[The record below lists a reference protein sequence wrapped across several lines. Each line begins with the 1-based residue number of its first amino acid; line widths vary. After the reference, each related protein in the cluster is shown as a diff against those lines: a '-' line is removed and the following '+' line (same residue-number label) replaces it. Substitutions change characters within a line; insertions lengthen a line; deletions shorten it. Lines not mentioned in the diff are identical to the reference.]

1 MSVRYTENVKIDV
14 KESVRNDIENIHTS
28 SGTKRKR
35 AVRVNNNVIQVDSI
49 DKIQNK
55 GDLDAY
61 VARFLDG
68 LEMQDFNIREVFEY
82 TMALGKKYYET
93 NVVPKLLTVLC
104 NTKPNH
110 YQRKKVVPL
119 ATGDVV
125 EIGVGPGLNLQYYN
139 FEKVNKVIGID
150 PSDELNKIAKKNADK
165 VNLDIEFNLSSAESI
180 DLPTSS
186 VDSVV
191 CTFSLCSIPDPNK
204 ALNEIFRILKPG
216 GKYFFCEHGISPD
229 MTTRLFQNVTNIF
242 YPKLSGGCH
251 ANRDIPKLIT
261 DAGLNIIEKDT
272 MYLPGSVKFLGYNY
286 WGVAVR

>member
-1 MSVRYTENVKIDV
+1 MKKIAF
-14 KESVRNDIENIHTS
+14 KLATYI
-28 SGTKRKR
+28 
-35 AVRVNNNVIQVDSI
+35 SI
-49 DKIQNK
+49 FFVLPILK
-55 GDLDAY
+55 L
-61 VARFLDG
+61 F
-68 LEMQDFNIREVFEY
+68 
-82 TMALGKKYYET
+82 GKKFYET

-110 YQRKKVVPL
+110 YQRQKIVPL

-139 FEKVNKVIGID
+139 TTNVNKVIGID
-150 PSDELNKIAKKNADK
+150 PSDELNKIAKKNANK

-191 CTFSLCSIPDPNK
+191 CTFSLCSIPDPKK
-204 ALNEIFRILKPG
+204 ALNEIYRILKPG

-229 MTTRLFQNVTNIF
+229 FSTKVFQNVTNLF

-251 ANRDIPKLIT
+251 ANRDIPKLIA
-261 DAGLNIIEKDT
+261 DSGLKIDEKDT
-272 MYLPGSVKFLGYNY
+272 MYLPGSVKFLGFNY
-286 WGVAVR
+286 WGVAIR

>member
-1 MSVRYTENVKIDV
+1 MKKIAF
-14 KESVRNDIENIHTS
+14 KLATYL
-28 SGTKRKR
+28 
-35 AVRVNNNVIQVDSI
+35 SI
-49 DKIQNK
+49 FFVLPILK
-55 GDLDAY
+55 L
-61 VARFLDG
+61 F
-68 LEMQDFNIREVFEY
+68 
-82 TMALGKKYYET
+82 GKKFYET
-93 NVVPKLLTVLC
+93 KVVPKLLTVLC

-110 YQRKKVVPL
+110 YQRQKIVPL

-139 FEKVNKVIGID
+139 TTNVNKVIGID
-150 PSDELNKIAKKNADK
+150 PSDELNKIAKKNANK

-191 CTFSLCSIPDPNK
+191 CTFSLCSIPDPKK
-204 ALNEIFRILKPG
+204 ALNEIYRILKPG

-229 MTTRLFQNVTNIF
+229 FFTKVFQNVTNIF

-261 DAGLNIIEKDT
+261 DSGLKIDKKDT
-272 MYLPGSVKFLGYNY
+272 MYLPGSVKFLGFNY
-286 WGVAVR
+286 WGVAIR

>member
-1 MSVRYTENVKIDV
+1 MKKIAF
-14 KESVRNDIENIHTS
+14 KLATYI
-28 SGTKRKR
+28 
-35 AVRVNNNVIQVDSI
+35 SI
-49 DKIQNK
+49 FFVLPILK
-55 GDLDAY
+55 L
-61 VARFLDG
+61 F
-68 LEMQDFNIREVFEY
+68 
-82 TMALGKKYYET
+82 GKKFYET

-110 YQRKKVVPL
+110 YQRQKIVPL

-139 FEKVNKVIGID
+139 TTNVNKVIGID
-150 PSDELNKIAKKNADK
+150 PSDELNKIAKKNANK

-191 CTFSLCSIPDPNK
+191 CTFSLCSIPDPQK
-204 ALNEIFRILKPG
+204 ALNEIYRILKPG

-229 MTTRLFQNVTNIF
+229 FSTKVFQNVTNIF

-261 DAGLNIIEKDT
+261 DSGLNINEKDT
-272 MYLPGSVKFLGYNY
+272 MYLPGSVKFLGFNY
-286 WGVAVR
+286 WGVAIR

>member
-1 MSVRYTENVKIDV
+1 MKKAIYYIQ
-14 KESVRNDIENIHTS
+14 S
-28 SGTKRKR
+28 SFVLFIF
-35 AVRVNNNVIQVDSI
+35 API
-49 DKIQNK
+49 
-55 GDLDAY
+55 
-61 VARFLDG
+61 ARLISKSWYEKKVLPNTINRG
-68 LEMQDFNIREVFEY
+68 CSSKP
-82 TMALGKKYYET
+82 TM
-93 NVVPKLLTVLC
+93 
-104 NTKPNH
+104 

-139 FEKVNKVIGID
+139 FEKVKKVIGID
-150 PSDELNKIAKKNADK
+150 PTDELNKIATKNADK

>member
-1 MSVRYTENVKIDV
+1 MKKIAF
-14 KESVRNDIENIHTS
+14 KLATYI
-28 SGTKRKR
+28 
-35 AVRVNNNVIQVDSI
+35 SI
-49 DKIQNK
+49 F
-55 GDLDAY
+55 
-61 VARFLDG
+61 FL
-68 LEMQDFNIREVFEY
+68 LPILKLF
-82 TMALGKKYYET
+82 GKKFYET

-110 YQRKKVVPL
+110 YQRKKIVPL

-139 FEKVNKVIGID
+139 TTNVNKVIGID
-150 PSDELNKIAKKNADK
+150 PSDELNKIAKKNANK

-191 CTFSLCSIPDPNK
+191 CTFSLCSIPDPKK
-204 ALNEIFRILKPG
+204 ALNEIYRILKPG

-229 MTTRLFQNVTNIF
+229 FFTKVFQNVTNIF

-261 DAGLNIIEKDT
+261 DSGLKIDEKDT
-272 MYLPGSVKFLGYNY
+272 MYLPGSVKFLGFNY
-286 WGVAVR
+286 WGVAIR

>member
-1 MSVRYTENVKIDV
+1 MKKIAF
-14 KESVRNDIENIHTS
+14 KLATYI
-28 SGTKRKR
+28 
-35 AVRVNNNVIQVDSI
+35 SI
-49 DKIQNK
+49 FFVLPILK
-55 GDLDAY
+55 L
-61 VARFLDG
+61 F
-68 LEMQDFNIREVFEY
+68 
-82 TMALGKKYYET
+82 GKKFYET
-93 NVVPKLLTVLC
+93 KVVPKLLTVLC

-110 YQRKKVVPL
+110 YQRQKIVPL

-139 FEKVNKVIGID
+139 TTNVNKVIGID
-150 PSDELNKIAKKNADK
+150 PSDELNKNAKKNANK

-191 CTFSLCSIPDPNK
+191 CTFSLCSIPDPKK
-204 ALNEIFRILKPG
+204 ALNEIYRILKPG

-229 MTTRLFQNVTNIF
+229 FFTKVFQNVTNIF

-261 DAGLNIIEKDT
+261 DSGLKIDEKDT
-272 MYLPGSVKFLGYNY
+272 MYLPGSVKFLGFNY
-286 WGVAVR
+286 WGVAIR

>member
-1 MSVRYTENVKIDV
+1 MKKIAF
-14 KESVRNDIENIHTS
+14 KLATYI
-28 SGTKRKR
+28 
-35 AVRVNNNVIQVDSI
+35 SI
-49 DKIQNK
+49 FFVLPILK
-55 GDLDAY
+55 L
-61 VARFLDG
+61 F
-68 LEMQDFNIREVFEY
+68 
-82 TMALGKKYYET
+82 GKKFYET
-93 NVVPKLLTVLC
+93 KVVPKLLTVLC

-110 YQRKKVVPL
+110 YQRQKIVPL

-139 FEKVNKVIGID
+139 TTNVNKVIGID
-150 PSDELNKIAKKNADK
+150 PSDELNKIAKKNANK

-191 CTFSLCSIPDPNK
+191 CTFSLCSIPDPKK
-204 ALNEIFRILKPG
+204 ALNEIYRILKPG

-229 MTTRLFQNVTNIF
+229 FFTKVFQNVTNIF

-261 DAGLNIIEKDT
+261 DSGLKIDEKDT
-272 MYLPGSVKFLGYNY
+272 MYLPGSVKFLGFNY

>member
-1 MSVRYTENVKIDV
+1 MKKIAF
-14 KESVRNDIENIHTS
+14 KLATYI
-28 SGTKRKR
+28 
-35 AVRVNNNVIQVDSI
+35 SI
-49 DKIQNK
+49 FFVLPVLK
-55 GDLDAY
+55 L
-61 VARFLDG
+61 F
-68 LEMQDFNIREVFEY
+68 
-82 TMALGKKYYET
+82 GKKFYET

-110 YQRKKVVPL
+110 YQRKKIVPL

-139 FEKVNKVIGID
+139 TTNVNKVIGID
-150 PSDELNKIAKKNADK
+150 PSDELNKIAKKNANK

-191 CTFSLCSIPDPNK
+191 CTFSLCSIPDPKK
-204 ALNEIFRILKPG
+204 ALNEIYRILKPG

-229 MTTRLFQNVTNIF
+229 FFTKVFQNVTNIF

-261 DAGLNIIEKDT
+261 DSGLKIDEKDT
-272 MYLPGSVKFLGYNY
+272 MYLPGSVKFLGFNY
-286 WGVAVR
+286 WGVAIR

>member
-1 MSVRYTENVKIDV
+1 MKKIAF
-14 KESVRNDIENIHTS
+14 KLATYI
-28 SGTKRKR
+28 
-35 AVRVNNNVIQVDSI
+35 SI
-49 DKIQNK
+49 FFVLPILK
-55 GDLDAY
+55 L
-61 VARFLDG
+61 F
-68 LEMQDFNIREVFEY
+68 
-82 TMALGKKYYET
+82 GKKFYET

-110 YQRKKVVPL
+110 YQRQKIVPL

-139 FEKVNKVIGID
+139 TTNVNKVIGID
-150 PSDELNKIAKKNADK
+150 PSNELNKIAKENANK

-191 CTFSLCSIPDPNK
+191 CTFSLCSIPDPKK
-204 ALNEIFRILKPG
+204 ALNEIYRILKPG

-229 MTTRLFQNVTNIF
+229 FFTKVFQNVTNIF

-261 DAGLNIIEKDT
+261 DSGLKIDEKDT
-272 MYLPGSVKFLGYNY
+272 MYLPGSVKFLGFNY
-286 WGVAVR
+286 WGVAIR

>member
-1 MSVRYTENVKIDV
+1 MKKVAFKFLTYV
-14 KESVRNDIENIHTS
+14 
-28 SGTKRKR
+28 
-35 AVRVNNNVIQVDSI
+35 SI
-49 DKIQNK
+49 
-55 GDLDAY
+55 
-61 VARFLDG
+61 FLV
-68 LEMQDFNIREVFEY
+68 LPILKLF
-82 TMALGKKYYET
+82 GKKYYET
-93 NVVPKLLTVLC
+93 NVVPKLLTILC

-139 FEKVNKVIGID
+139 FEKVNKIIGID

-204 ALNEIFRILKPG
+204 ALNEIYRILKPG

-229 MTTRLFQNVTNIF
+229 FTTRVFQNVTNIF

-261 DAGLNIIEKDT
+261 DAGLNIVEKDT

-286 WGVAVR
+286 WGLAVR

>member
-1 MSVRYTENVKIDV
+1 MKKIAF
-14 KESVRNDIENIHTS
+14 KLATYI
-28 SGTKRKR
+28 
-35 AVRVNNNVIQVDSI
+35 SI
-49 DKIQNK
+49 FFVLPILK
-55 GDLDAY
+55 L
-61 VARFLDG
+61 F
-68 LEMQDFNIREVFEY
+68 
-82 TMALGKKYYET
+82 GKKFYET
-93 NVVPKLLTVLC
+93 NVVPKLLTILC

-110 YQRKKVVPL
+110 YQRQKIVPL

-139 FEKVNKVIGID
+139 TTNVNKVIGID
-150 PSDELNKIAKKNADK
+150 PSNELNKIAKENANK

-191 CTFSLCSIPDPNK
+191 CTFSLCSIPDPKK
-204 ALNEIFRILKPG
+204 ALNEIYRILKPG

-229 MTTRLFQNVTNIF
+229 FFTKVFQNVTNIF

-261 DAGLNIIEKDT
+261 DSGLKINEKDT
-272 MYLPGSVKFLGYNY
+272 MYLPGSVKFLGFNY
-286 WGVAVR
+286 WGVAIR

>member
-1 MSVRYTENVKIDV
+1 MKKIAF
-14 KESVRNDIENIHTS
+14 KLATYI
-28 SGTKRKR
+28 
-35 AVRVNNNVIQVDSI
+35 SI
-49 DKIQNK
+49 FFVLPILK
-55 GDLDAY
+55 L
-61 VARFLDG
+61 F
-68 LEMQDFNIREVFEY
+68 
-82 TMALGKKYYET
+82 GKKFYET
-93 NVVPKLLTVLC
+93 KIVPKLLTVLC

-110 YQRKKVVPL
+110 YQRQKIVPL

-139 FEKVNKVIGID
+139 TTNVNKVIGID
-150 PSDELNKIAKKNADK
+150 PSNELNKIAKDNANK

-191 CTFSLCSIPDPNK
+191 CTFSLCSIPDPKK
-204 ALNEIFRILKPG
+204 ALNEIYRILKPG

-229 MTTRLFQNVTNIF
+229 FFTKVFQNVTNIF

-261 DAGLNIIEKDT
+261 DSGLKINEKDT
-272 MYLPGSVKFLGYNY
+272 MYLPGSVKFLGFNY
-286 WGVAVR
+286 WGVAIR

>member
-1 MSVRYTENVKIDV
+1 MKKVAFKI
-14 KESVRNDIENIHTS
+14 STYI
-28 SGTKRKR
+28 
-35 AVRVNNNVIQVDSI
+35 SI
-49 DKIQNK
+49 
-55 GDLDAY
+55 
-61 VARFLDG
+61 FLV
-68 LEMQDFNIREVFEY
+68 LPILKLF
-82 TMALGKKYYET
+82 GKKYYET

-229 MTTRLFQNVTNIF
+229 TTTRVFQNLTNIF

>member
-1 MSVRYTENVKIDV
+1 MKKIAF
-14 KESVRNDIENIHTS
+14 KLATYI
-28 SGTKRKR
+28 
-35 AVRVNNNVIQVDSI
+35 SI
-49 DKIQNK
+49 FFVLPILK
-55 GDLDAY
+55 L
-61 VARFLDG
+61 F
-68 LEMQDFNIREVFEY
+68 
-82 TMALGKKYYET
+82 GKKFYET
-93 NVVPKLLTVLC
+93 KVVPYFLTVLC

-110 YQRKKVVPL
+110 YQRQKIVPL

-139 FEKVNKVIGID
+139 TTNVNKVIGID
-150 PSDELNKIAKKNADK
+150 PSDELNKIAKKNANK

-191 CTFSLCSIPDPNK
+191 CTFSLCSIPDPKK
-204 ALNEIFRILKPG
+204 ALNEIYRILKPG

-229 MTTRLFQNVTNIF
+229 FFTKVFQNVTNIF

-261 DAGLNIIEKDT
+261 DSGLKIDEKDT
-272 MYLPGSVKFLGYNY
+272 MYLPGSVKFLGFNY
-286 WGVAVR
+286 WGVAIR

>member
-1 MSVRYTENVKIDV
+1 MKKIAF
-14 KESVRNDIENIHTS
+14 KLATYI
-28 SGTKRKR
+28 
-35 AVRVNNNVIQVDSI
+35 SI
-49 DKIQNK
+49 FFVLPILK
-55 GDLDAY
+55 L
-61 VARFLDG
+61 F
-68 LEMQDFNIREVFEY
+68 
-82 TMALGKKYYET
+82 GKKFYET
-93 NVVPKLLTVLC
+93 KIVPKLLTVLC

-110 YQRKKVVPL
+110 YQRQKIVPL

-139 FEKVNKVIGID
+139 TTNVNKVIGID
-150 PSDELNKIAKKNADK
+150 PSDELNKIAKKNANK

-191 CTFSLCSIPDPNK
+191 CTFSLCSIPDPKK
-204 ALNEIFRILKPG
+204 ALNEIYRILKPG

-229 MTTRLFQNVTNIF
+229 FFTKVFQNVTNIF

-261 DAGLNIIEKDT
+261 DSGLKIDEKDT
-272 MYLPGSVKFLGYNY
+272 MYLPGSVKFLGFNY
-286 WGVAVR
+286 WGVAIR